1 MKYRKLRSDEISL
14 LQSNGCRSD
23 SWENIDVVDD
33 FQPGNI
39 RNIQFE
45 GNIRL
50 GRFDGK
56 IELEPGLVRT
66 CGLYDSYISDCTIG
80 DSVYIAGVGN
90 LFRYRIGND
99 VVIENS
105 GFVGVTGTTTFGN
118 GRHIIVLNEAGGR
131 ELIMYEELTAQ
142 IAYIMVTCRHD
153 EKLIERL
160 STLIDIYASGKKSS
174 IGIIETGVRIRN
186 CTEIRNVAI
195 GRNVRLTGT
204 ALLEEGTLAGSSEDP
219 VVIGSG
225 VTMKTFIVQSGTVIE
240 SGALLSDCF
249 VGQGVRMGKQ
259 ISAENSAFFA
269 NAEGF
274 HSEVCSVFAGP
285 YSVTHHRSTLLIA
298 GMFSFYN
305 AGSGTNQS
313 NHMYK
318 LGPVHQGILERGA
331 KTGSFSYLLWP
342 TRVGAFSAVIGKHN
356 TNFDS
361 SEFPFSYIHEEE
373 GKSVLTPA
381 MNLFSAGTHRDGM
394 KWPHRDRRKDPV
406 KHDLIHFELF
416 NPYTIGKVL
425 NAQKIL
431 HNLGSAA
438 SKEQEFINYKG
449 IAIKRLLI
457 KTVIKYYELS
467 VQIYTGNMLVRR
479 LERGERFR
487 SISDIGHFLSYDA
500 NDYHPEWI
508 DASGM
513 FMPKAAYDNLLESVK
528 NGTIGSV
535 SDLFGHLLQ
544 IYSAYDRM
552 TWAWCAALIEKRH
565 SLRIG
570 TVQKTQLL
578 RIIHDWRDASLKLN
592 NMIANDAAKEF
603 DTTSRIGFGIDGDES
618 VRDMDF
624 NAVRGTFD
632 KNSFI
637 IQLTHE
643 ADTIR
648 RQAGELIQSLEAIG

>member
-1 MKYRKLRSDEISL
+1 MNYRKLRSDEVSL
-14 LQSNGCRSD
+14 LQSKGCRSD
-23 SWENIDVVDD
+23 SWENIDVVND

-56 IELEPGLVRT
+56 IELKPGLVRA

-80 DSVYIAGVGN
+80 DNVYIAGVGN
-90 LFRYRIGND
+90 LLRYSVGND

-105 GFVGVTGTTTFGN
+105 GFVGVTGITSFGN
-118 GRHIIVLNEAGGR
+118 GRRINVLNEAGGR
-131 ELIMYEELTAQ
+131 ELMIYEELTAQ

-153 EKLIERL
+153 EQLIERL
-160 STLIDIYASGKKSS
+160 STLIDTYAAGKKSS

-186 CTEIRNVAI
+186 CTEIRNVAV
-195 GRNVRLTGT
+195 GQNARVTGI

-249 VGQGVRMGKQ
+249 IGQGVRMGKQ

-269 NAEGF
+269 NSEGF

-342 TRVGAFSAVIGKHN
+342 TRVGAFSAVIGNHH

-381 MNLFSAGTHRDGM
+381 MNLFSAGTHRDAM

-406 KHDLIHFELF
+406 KHDLIHFDLF

-431 HNLGSAA
+431 HHLGSTA
-438 SKEQEFINYKG
+438 SKEQEFINYRG

-457 KTVIKYYELS
+457 KTVIKYYELA
-467 VQIYTGNMLVRR
+467 VQIYTGNVLVRR

-487 SISDIGHFLSYDA
+487 SIDEIGHFLSYDA
-500 NDYHPEWI
+500 NDYHPVWI
-508 DASGM
+508 DAGGM
-513 FMPKAAYDNLLESVK
+513 FLPKTAYDTLLESVK

-535 SDLFGHLLQ
+535 SDLYGHLLQ

-565 SLRIG
+565 SLQIG
-570 TVQKTQLL
+570 TVQKTQML

-618 VRDMDF
+618 VKDSDF

-632 KNSFI
+632 KHSFI

-643 ADTIR
+643 ANTVR
-648 RQAGELIQSLEAIG
+648 RQAGELIRSLEAIR